1 MKKKIIIIFN
11 LIIII
16 IICLGFKY
24 ISKAS
29 NSEIFLQASKSN
41 IEIGEE
47 FDITINTN
55 NSNIAAYTI
64 WMYFDNEKLECISQ
78 IDNINILDNKI
89 VYTWFSDTGKN
100 KELSELFSLKFKAKQ
115 NGISTFSTAGEFYN
129 ENGEKINFEYNS
141 LDITIGK
148 ESEENNTSNFTNS
161 EQFQK
166 DVESLNL
173 DIMRVNQE
181 GISPDFNKN
190 ITQYYLIVDENTNK
204 LNITA
209 IPESSKA
216 KVDITGNENLKNG
229 LNIIKITVTL
239 NDKSKTY
246 YINVTKTNNTQSAN
260 TNLETLAVEKYVL
273 EPEYQDNITNYHVEV
288 SNLENSVNILAIP
301 EDVNSNVLIS
311 GNEKLDFGT
320 NNVTIT
326 VTASN
331 GITKK
336 NYNIEIYKRNKEEEQ
351 NKKEEIKENE
361 QSLNNI
367 LESVENEN
375 TESNIIGTNQEY
387 ENENNK
393 NIIRI
398 IVIGTIIAFMIF
410 IGYVVIKKK
419 TTQ

>member
-47 FDITINTN
+47 FGITINTN

-115 NGISTFSTAGEFYN
+115 NGVSTISIAGEFYN
-129 ENGEKINFEYNS
+129 ENGEKINFEFNS

-148 ESEENNTSNFTNS
+148 ESEENNISNFTDS
-161 EQFQK
+161 EQLQK

-216 KVDITGNENLKNG
+216 KVNITGNENLKNG
-229 LNIIKITVTL
+229 LNVIKITVTL
-239 NDKSKTY
+239 NDKNKTY

-260 TNLETLAVEKYVL
+260 TNLETLAVENYII
-273 EPEYQDNITNYHVEV
+273 EPNYQSNITNYYVEV
-288 SNLENSVNILAIP
+288 SNLETFVNILAIP
-301 EDVNSNVLIS
+301 EDVNSKVLIS

-351 NKKEEIKENE
+351 NRKEEIKENE

-367 LESVENEN
+367 LESVENDNIE
-375 TESNIIGTNQEY
+375 TNIIGTNQEY

-398 IVIGTIIAFMIF
+398 IVICTIIAFMIF
-410 IGYVVIKKK
+410 IGYIVIKKK